1 MGRDWRGWRAVK
13 RGICAATT
21 PQPRLFSSLL
31 FFALLFDT
39 RVCQLLFHSSPFV
52 SRPWSVFKV
61 DTLRS
66 APVEKRMQP
75 CCARI
80 EKTDASCCF
89 ERERETLIFVNRRA
103 WPGLEKNLSACIF
116 YPFSSPLYGQRFFC
130 FQRFKPS
137 FQSVVICRQGRGCC
151 CILRGLGKGV
161 CWMECLR
168 PSGRKRWF
176 CSSGSFSCARM
187 HFSFGEYTEL

>member
-52 SRPWSVFKV
+52 SRPWSVFKA

-116 YPFSSPLYGQRFFC
+116 YPFSSPLWSTFLLFPTFQTVVSECGNLQAGEELLLHPSRFG
-130 FQRFKPS
+130 K
-137 FQSVVICRQGRGCC
+137 
-151 CILRGLGKGV
+151 RGLLDGV
-161 CWMECLR
+161 
-168 PSGRKRWF
+168 SSSRWF